1 MTATRFQVQQFILE
15 RIATAVETTAKNDSD
30 SANYIAALA
39 AAYASLDHC
48 N

>member
-1 MTATRFQVQQFILE
+1 MAATRFQVQQSILE
-15 RIATAVETTAKNDSD
+15 R
-30 SANYIAALA
+30 IAALA